1 MKKFFSIMLML
12 LPLTILATACD
23 DDDDDMP
30 NVGVQCTIS
39 GGVFEGNVI

>member
-30 NVGVQCTIS
+30 NVGARLLSEIL
-39 GGVFEGNVI
+39 NIWL